1 MNNDQVRSPWTFAA
15 SEDAKQAAENNRLLQ
30 SMRDLP
36 QALTLPPV
44 QPTAPAVL
52 DSDAH
57 QFAIEYASLSI
68 NGKRH
73 ARAMVAGLVRLE
85 QGGV

>member
-15 SEDAKQAAENNRLLQ
+15 SEDAKRAAENNRLLQ
-30 SMRDLP
+30 SMRDRA
-36 QALTLPPV
+36 QALTLPPI
-44 QPTAPAVL
+44 QPTAPDVL

-57 QFAIEYASLSI
+57 QFAVEYAKLSV

-73 ARAMVAGLVRLE
+73 AKAMIAGLVRLE

>member
-1 MNNDQVRSPWTFAA
+1 MSNGPKPTDQQRALMTRFAE
-15 SEDAKQAAENNRLLQ
+15 SLPYLHDKQA
-30 SMRDLP
+30 
-36 QALTLPPV
+36 
-44 QPTAPAVL
+44 AVL

-57 QFAIEYASLSI
+57 QFAVEYASLSI

-85 QGGV
+85 AGAT